1 MVENLPIDF
10 DFNRDRRFKNWSDDE
25 LDTMIARIVDQPESA
40 TVLSISL
47 RSPLVLGAQ
56 KKLEAISK
64 NDQRKF
70 YHKTRWY
77 ITERR
82 CQELMTANGEII
94 FKTELKL
101 SPDREIQ
108 LETWRGLETGSVVLL
123 HEDENR
129 SNGAYGRVVLTSHQ
143 KSADSKGV
151 EQFIIL
157 EMCELFPNSFRPL
170 PNSELDKINAYCEGV
185 KMEREERLIK
195 SERDEIWKNHS
206 GAVDVFLSGH
216 PMATCRFFQDTFS
229 KFSIKKNPMSKSVRL
244 QRWDLEF
251 ARAVLYDEQMGF
263 ERYQFF
269 EKNYARRNKKPFS
282 EFFETPSGRFSI
294 NSEEPPLGF
303 ASLAVIHVPVRLWKK
318 IDGEEADAT
327 RRNFVRFASKFL
339 NVKRKLDP
347 TIQPGEAVGS
357 PPSKKPRS
365 EIIRSP
371 KIDKPTSRHSSSI
384 QSLVEQ
390 QATTNSIQSPK
401 LPPENSENCLSVK
414 VGLVDAEQ
422 GNLTKTMTSSTSS
435 FVESWELIAKTIE
448 NGEAMETRSEIEAR
462 GEASNIGSWQ
472 QAGFIAS
479 KQSQSYWDG
488 WNNEIRKYFVGER
501 EKALCVFSRFYLFQK
516 REDTTNY
523 FLVSVGTG
531 ERDLAVFID
540 VTKIQTGCSLIL
552 EFMFTFFFFD
562 KTLCFQFLSIIH
574 VLF

>member
-25 LDTMIARIVDQPESA
+25 LDTMIARIVDQPES
-40 TVLSISL
+40 
-47 RSPLVLGAQ
+47 
-56 KKLEAISK
+56 
-64 NDQRKF
+64 DQRKF

-77 ITERR
+77 ERR

-108 LETWRGLETGSVVLL
+108 FETWRGLETGSVVLL

-216 PMATCRFFQDTFS
+216 PM
-229 KFSIKKNPMSKSVRL
+229 VRL

-488 WNNEIRKYFVGER
+488 WNNEKTRGYHKLFSRVSRNRRKR
-501 EKALCVFSRFYLFQK
+501 SSRFY
-516 REDTTNY
+516 
-523 FLVSVGTG
+523 
-531 ERDLAVFID
+531 
-540 VTKIQTGCSLIL
+540 
-552 EFMFTFFFFD
+552 
-562 KTLCFQFLSIIH
+562 
-574 VLF
+574 